1 MTRRIAIVLP
11 APITAWLGAALCL
24 LAAGACGGVSLSREG
39 RLEAVWTGSDKGR
52 MAAPATAIWCREAR
66 IAQVSG
72 LIGDT
77 GVSLL
82 IHPDDSVAEGRY
94 RIVDPDSA
102 RNSRAAAIG
111 LRLLGQ
117 TAVVGYQGRSGWLT
131 IERVARGRLSGQFE
145 STAKVVTAL
154 AGTVKL
160 SGRFQNVPVR
170 PGGSACP
177 P

>member
-1 MTRRIAIVLP
+1 MTRRIAQG
-11 APITAWLGAALCL
+11 APVRVTPWRRAALCL
-24 LAAGACGGVSLSREG
+24 LAAAACRGVGLSREG

-102 RNSRAAAIG
+102 RNGRAAAIG
-111 LRLLGQ
+111 LRLLGA
-117 TAVVGYQGRSGWLT
+117 TAVMGYQSRSGWLT
-131 IERVARGRLSGQFE
+131 IERVARGRLSGRFE

-160 SGRFQNVPVR
+160 NGRFQNVLVQ

-177 P
+177 R

>member
-1 MTRRIAIVLP
+1 MTRGIARVAP
-11 APITAWLGAALCL
+11 APVIVWLRAALCM
-24 LAAGACGGVSLSREG
+24 LALAGCGGVGLSREG

-52 MAAPATAIWCREAR
+52 MTAPATAIWCREAR

-94 RIVDPDSA
+94 RIVDPDST
-102 RNSRAAAIG
+102 RNTRAAAIG

-117 TAVVGYQGRSGWLT
+117 TAVVGYQSRSGWLT
-131 IERVARGRLSGQFE
+131 IERVARGRLSGRFE

-160 SGRFQNVPVR
+160 SGRFQNVPIR